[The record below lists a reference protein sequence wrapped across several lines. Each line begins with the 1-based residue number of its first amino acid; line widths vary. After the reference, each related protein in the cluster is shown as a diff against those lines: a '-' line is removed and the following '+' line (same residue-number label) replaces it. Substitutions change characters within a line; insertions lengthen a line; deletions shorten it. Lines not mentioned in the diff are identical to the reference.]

1 MNIENL
7 DKISDNLFNQAVD
20 LIEAA
25 KRNIVKS
32 VNNNMVH
39 TYFGIGRMIV
49 EEEQKGELRAEYGAQ
64 LMKNLSVK
72 LLNKYKSGYSQ
83 RNIEQMRQFYIAFT
97 KAQTL
102 SADLAMNNRII
113 NNVDFQLGWSQYL
126 LLMRIQDIAERKFYE
141 IESVNNG
148 WGVRELKR
156 QFDSA
161 LYQRLVL
168 SKDKEGVKQLALQGQ
183 IIETSDDIVK
193 DPYILEFTGFPEHKF
208 YTENELENALI
219 DKLEHF
225 LLELGKGF
233 TYVAR
238 QKRFS
243 FDERHFYID
252 LVFYNRLLRCFVLID
267 LKIGDIKHQDIGQM
281 QMYVNYYDR
290 YVKLPEENKTV
301 GIILC
306 RDKSDILVEITLPT
320 DNDQIFASRYQTVL
334 PSKEELKQLIDN
346 ANDNMSKE
354 TGY

>member
-1 MNIENL
+1 MKIDKIE
-7 DKISDNLFNQAVD
+7 KISDDLFHQAVD
-20 LIEAA
+20 LIETA
-25 KRNIVKS
+25 KKNIVKNI
-32 VNNNMVH
+32 NNNIVH
-39 TYFGIGRMIV
+39 TYFRIGKMIV
-49 EEEQKGELRAEYGAQ
+49 EEEQNGELRAEYGTQ

-72 LLNKYKSGYSQ
+72 LQNRYKTGYSQ

-97 KAQTL
+97 KTQTV
-102 SADLAMNNRII
+102 SAELTYTKNIKNIE
-113 NNVDFQLGWSQYL
+113 FQLGWSHYL
-126 LLMRIQDIAERKFYE
+126 LLMRIQDPDERKFYE
-141 IESVNNG
+141 IESITNG

-161 LYQRLVL
+161 LYQRLIL
-168 SKDKEGVKQLALQGQ
+168 SKDKESLRQLATHGQ
-183 IIETSDDIVK
+183 IIETSDDIIK
-193 DPYILEFTGFPEHKF
+193 EPYILEFTGFPENAS
-208 YTENELENALI
+208 YSENELENALI
-219 DKLEHF
+219 NKLEHF

-267 LKIGDIKHQDIGQM
+267 LKIGDLKHQDIGQM

-334 PSKEELKQLIDN
+334 PSKEELKKLIDN
-346 ANDNMSKE
+346 KN
-354 TGY
+354 

>member
-1 MNIENL
+1 MKIDKI

-20 LIEAA
+20 LIETA
-25 KRNIVKS
+25 KKNIVKS
-32 VNNNMVH
+32 INNNIVH
-39 TYFGIGRMIV
+39 TYFGIGQMIV
-49 EEEQKGELRAEYGAQ
+49 EEEQNGELRAEYGTQ

-72 LLNKYKSGYSQ
+72 LQNRYKTGYSQ

-97 KAQTL
+97 IPQTVSAELTDNNKIIKNIEFKL
-102 SADLAMNNRII
+102 S
-113 NNVDFQLGWSQYL
+113 WSHYL
-126 LLMRIQDIAERKFYE
+126 LLMRIQDPDERKFYE
-141 IESVNNG
+141 IESITNV

-161 LYQRLVL
+161 LYQRLIL
-168 SKDKEGVKQLALQGQ
+168 SKDKESLRQLATRGQ
-183 IIETSDDIVK
+183 IIETSDDIIK
-193 DPYILEFTGFPEHKF
+193 EPYILEFTGFPENAS
-208 YTENELENALI
+208 YSENELENALI
-219 DKLEHF
+219 NKLEHF
-225 LLELGKGF
+225 LLELRKGF

-267 LKIGDIKHQDIGQM
+267 LKIGDLKHQDIGQM

-334 PSKEELKQLIDN
+334 PSKEELKKLIDN
-346 ANDNMSKE
+346 KN
-354 TGY
+354 

>member
-1 MNIENL
+1 MNLDKI

-20 LIEAA
+20 LIETA
-25 KRNIVKS
+25 KKNIVKN

-39 TYFGIGRMIV
+39 TYFGIGNMIV
-49 EEEQKGELRAEYGAQ
+49 EEEQNGELRAEYGTQ

-72 LLNKYKSGYSQ
+72 LQTRYKTGYSQ

-97 KAQTL
+97 KTQTV
-102 SADLAMNNRII
+102 SAELTEDNKIMKNIE
-113 NNVDFQLGWSQYL
+113 FQLSWSHYL
-126 LLMRIQDIAERKFYE
+126 LLMRIQDINERKFYE
-141 IESVNNG
+141 IESVTNG

-161 LYQRLVL
+161 LYQRLIL
-168 SKDKEGVKQLALQGQ
+168 SKDKESIKQLATQGQ
-183 IIETSDDIVK
+183 IIETTDDIIK
-193 DPYILEFTGFPEHKF
+193 EPYILEFTGFPEHAT
-208 YTENELENALI
+208 YSENELENALI
-219 DKLEHF
+219 NKLEHF

-267 LKIGDIKHQDIGQM
+267 LKIGDLKHQDIGQM

-290 YVKLPEENKTV
+290 YVKLSEENKTV

-306 RDKSDILVEITLPT
+306 RDKSETLVEITLPI
-320 DNDQIFASRYQTVL
+320 DNDQIFASRYQTIL

-346 ANDNMSKE
+346 KNEK
-354 TGY
+354 